1 MRGNH
6 GELMARHTFKTL
18 RLKTLRQKVEVGVN
32 EEQRLFHRERRN
44 EQRGRLK

>member
-6 GELMARHTFKTL
+6 GELMARHNLRTL

-32 EEQRLFHRERRN
+32 EEQRLFHRRRRN